1 MKFGDFEIVPFVE
14 QEFRLD
20 GGSMFGVVPKKIW
33 SNLVPVDEN
42 NLITMEANLFVL
54 KAGNINIL
62 FDTGLGDCLTE
73 REKKVYAATGN
84 SNIETGLKH
93 IGLGPEDVHMV
104 FLSHLHT
111 DHAGGAVKSVDGK
124 YMPRFRKARYFVQKI
139 EWDDCMNPNERTAAV
154 YIPERMSALEK
165 ADQLE
170 LIDGDADILPGI
182 RVVRTGGHTPGH
194 QAIEA
199 TANGMTVVYY
209 ADIMPSSHH
218 VKIPYIA
225 AVDLDPLET
234 MAVKRVLIERLLEC
248 NGAIVFDHDI
258 DIKIG
263 RLTQEDRKVIV
274 RKIE

>member
-1 MKFGDFEIVPFVE
+1 
-14 QEFRLD
+14 
-20 GGSMFGVVPKKIW
+20 MFGLVPKKIW
-33 SNLVPVDEN
+33 STLVPVDED
-42 NLITMEANLFVL
+42 NLISMEANLFVL

-62 FDTGLGDCLTE
+62 FDTGLGDCLSMQ
-73 REKKVYAATGN
+73 EKKIYSATGDT
-84 SNIETGLKH
+84 NIETGLKR
-93 IGLGPEDVHMV
+93 IGLGSDDIHVV

-111 DHAGGAVKSVDGK
+111 DHAGGAVKNVGGK
-124 YMPRFRKARYFVQKI
+124 YMPRFRNARYFVQKI
-139 EWDDCMNPNERTAAV
+139 EWNDCMNPNERTAAV

-165 ADQLE
+165 TDQLE

-199 TANGMTVVYY
+199 TANGTTVVYY
-209 ADIMPSSHH
+209 ADILPSSHH

-225 AVDLDPLET
+225 AVDLNPLET
-234 MAVKRVLIERLLEC
+234 MAIKRELIKRLLKC

-263 RLTQEDRKVIV
+263 RLTEEDKKVIV
-274 RKIE
+274 KKIE